1 MKLSDKID
9 RQIDS
14 SYNLTA
20 NEFAKSKMNSTL
32 KVTNTLSDIFNN
44 KKDIKTAICEMQE
57 YVNTFDSSDYSRIL
71 NSLDKYVIDNKLSL
85 IQTLMVTK
93 YLAKSCEVDEKY
105 NESVLDGFINILH
118 NIENHL
124 NSIDSYNEKI
134 NGVVKSIGQ
143 IVYRMSKD
151 IGGLSEEYISKYDIQ
166 NTINNIKSDKSKII
180 TEDASCVTIKS
191 IANYSTSKYFP
202 SLTNEYF
209 SPLDYINFMYGDN
222 DIDYKIN
229 KIYNLDDYL
238 KSILNTN
245 TVEEDFFN
253 LINYIINNFSH
264 NRTAMNILVDKL
276 YDCKALL
283 ENDITD
289 SYDKQK
295 VIKSIIDKCNYII
308 DNIEDYLDGNINTIE
323 DSTPLIEMGIG
334 YIYDIIPQNT
344 DDLTDDDRAII
355 KQRLNE
361 AIDTYDIYNVLTES
375 IKEFMKY
382 DDDDYERFKRKQETK
397 DELARQKMSDDYDF
411 SKQKKQDK
419 YEMKKQ
425 RKQEKYEAKQREKEE
440 KRRKKEEEKEKHKN
454 RTKTTWAKW
463 KTIKLTTPAV
473 YSAVRGL
480 KRLLSAVAIGGVAYA
495 AGYSATFM
503 PIMYLITK
511 YLKDKTFPSNEKHKI
526 VLELRDAIKIID
538 EKINEAER
546 KDDTKQKY
554 QLMRMK
560 EKLQTQYDNFNF
572 TSTRGEML

>member
-14 SYNLTA
+14 SYNLSA

-32 KVTNTLSDIFNN
+32 KVTNILSDIFNN

-105 NESVLDGFINILH
+105 NESVLDGFVNILH

-124 NSIDSYNEKI
+124 NSIDSYDEKI
-134 NGVVKSIGQ
+134 NGVVKSIGH

-166 NTINNIKSDKSKII
+166 NTINNTKSDKSKII

-209 SPLDYINFMYGDN
+209 SPSDYVNFMYGDN

-229 KIYNLDDYL
+229 KIYKLDDYL
-238 KSILNTN
+238 KSILNTD

-253 LINYIINNFSH
+253 IINYIINNFSH

-276 YDCKALL
+276 YDCKAVL

-295 VIKSIIDKCNYII
+295 AIQSIIDKCNHII
-308 DNIEDYLDGNINTIE
+308 DNIEDYLEGNINTIE
-323 DSTPLIEMGIG
+323 DSAPLIEMGIG

-344 DDLTDDDRAII
+344 DDLTDDDRSVI

-361 AIDTYDIYNVLTES
+361 AIDTYDVYNVLTES

-419 YEMKKQ
+419 YEIKKQ

-454 RTKTTWAKW
+454 RTRTAWAKW

-495 AGYSATFM
+495 AGYSATFL